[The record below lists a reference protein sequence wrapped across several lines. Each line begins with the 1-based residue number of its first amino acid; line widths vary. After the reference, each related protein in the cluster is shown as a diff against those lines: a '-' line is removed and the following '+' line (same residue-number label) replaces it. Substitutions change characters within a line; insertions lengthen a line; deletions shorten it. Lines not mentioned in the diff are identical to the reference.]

1 MRSFFWSIFQII
13 FVSLTFTFLSS
24 AQNFKIIE
32 STQDH
37 ITIEFDF
44 SNSYN
49 VYDTLVDGR
58 KYQIIKGDENYFR
71 NPGDPWLPLLNL
83 NLGIPHSANPTYKI
97 LQNDRATYSNK
108 FIMPFPENDPIFE
121 LPDADKINVE
131 IYSKS
136 QLFPIEIVDLD
147 PTFIVRYAKIL
158 PLSISPY
165 QFNPVTRV
173 LVFNKKFSVRI
184 DFNASNE
191 FNQVTQIDPMTES
204 YLESAVINFSNA
216 KNWISKPN
224 PIFNS
229 PLNAD
234 GSWYN
239 PNKNYFKIYLK
250 EKGVYRINYNELVAS
265 GVQLGSNTPIDKL
278 EIFNIGNS
286 IPIDVVD
293 TNNDQIFNSN
303 DYIQFV
309 GYPAPPSPFVNLNLY
324 NLSNVYW
331 FSYESDST
339 GNMYNDV
346 DGFPQ
351 SWGQTIS
358 STKQTIHFEKDSIFE
373 RMGYSS
379 TEDIDY
385 WFWGSALALNRQIVF
400 GFEDRFDA
408 FPNRTVDSNYVTLR
422 VKMHGMTNS
431 RFCDTD
437 HKAEIEITNQPIG
450 FTVWDGQEARLFEKK
465 FYVSEDSIRIF
476 PEGNTLT
483 VWVRGDNC
491 QNVDVDEIRINWYEF
506 EYWRD
511 LKTNPDNFIFKSNKS
526 GNLRF
531 WTFGWVR
538 DNMKIYIPER
548 NKMISNPNITNDQF
562 NSVFFVDTANVG
574 SEYFLVANNYFLS
587 VDSIVTAKPSN
598 LRDVT
603 NGADYIIITHPDF
616 LAAAQDLSDFRS
628 ANFPDPDIE
637 NARTMVVDVMQIYDE
652 FSYGLMDP
660 NSLKDF
666 IKYAF
671 LNWQSPAPSYVVLLG
686 DMSYDYRGL
695 LEDGS
700 ENFIPSMRYF
710 SFTYGWTASDNLF
723 VAISGTDVAPDLAIG
738 RMSVETLAEA
748 NILNDKLMRYP
759 DDDTKP
765 WKQNNIF
772 LASGLDEDDE
782 NQFGFNDASL
792 LLANTY
798 VVPFGYKATYVFR
811 YPTKPEHE
819 PFQGEGP
826 RMREVINEGAA
837 TVNYYGHGGTFQWD
851 LVFMDDDIDL
861 LENGGRLPVVISVT
875 CYTAHFDNQ
884 KVFGEH
890 FNLVENKGSIGFFG
904 SSGLTYWGIGKSIN
918 NKVYKELFSQKNLI
932 IGKAIMNAKNQ
943 VPSSGIYGDQVAL
956 LSYLG
961 DPALKLA
968 IPLLPDF
975 VISSSD
981 ITISPE
987 NPVLGDTIS
996 VKVNIQNLGRAFPND
1011 TVTVELFVSSS
1022 DTNYQVDTT
1031 LYRPNF
1037 GEKDSVFFTW
1047 VPAKGNLFQL
1057 TAKVNETEII
1067 DEMDHSDNIASQY
1080 FLVFNL
1086 SEPNI
1091 LKPIDGLSTD
1101 EPSVKFLLS
1110 DVGYYVKKDL
1120 IYSIEID
1127 TSVSFESPLISSPE
1141 LTSTDAIVEWQS
1153 PNLPI
1158 GVYFWRARIFDGTEY
1173 GNWSAI
1179 RSFSIAENAK
1189 NGYFAYQKILETFT
1203 KYNVEYSDSSKSLKL
1218 NTDPLPAKPTT
1229 NTLLKTITINPQL
1242 PDSIKPTAL
1251 TTDGTYLY
1259 FGTMWWFATQTNR
1272 KSMIYKVG
1280 TGNNGTVEGQFYGP
1294 ISNFRDSIFNS
1305 IVYHSDGYIYVP
1317 TGKSHQITRINV
1329 NTEIIDTV
1337 AVPPGLLRW
1346 ENSTATDGPVYLTSD
1361 GNYIY
1366 NITLT
1371 DSLGNNKYKLRTF
1384 DPTNGWALAKPDMV
1398 LSGSSYNPGF
1408 TGFFVHGDYI
1418 YTTKNLNTLDLVRK
1432 FRLSDGFFEEEW
1444 TFRPYEGHYSWT
1456 LDWENDKIY
1465 ASTHGINVPNIEH
1478 VFQKFAGYYTDA
1490 DGEISTK
1497 PVGPV
1502 AWWNNLTYDL
1512 FKPTETGNFQANL
1525 LGLNSTSKA
1534 WDTLKVNAPAIYSLQ
1549 NINARKYPKLKLNI
1563 SLTDSSLGNTE
1574 PMELKSVN
1582 FDYQQL
1588 PDVLFVRDDLQF
1600 SPDSVMQGFPITMSF
1615 KAKNYGPTSIDS
1627 LNVSFYLNGEDSVIY
1642 SKVVSIP
1649 ADSISENMSYTI
1661 TSDQLIFDNEVR
1673 AFGTTDQ
1680 LEYFSFDN
1688 LIENQFFVV
1697 RDSIKPL
1704 FSVTF
1709 DGAEIING
1717 DVVSA
1722 KPDVKIIL
1730 KDNSP
1735 LPLDTSFFTIVY
1747 NNKPLYFA
1755 QPELSYEYTP
1765 YPDSRAEIHWTPE
1778 LPDGI
1783 HKLEILAKDASGN
1796 FFDSTSS
1803 RTVFYVF
1810 NESDLTDV
1818 FNYPNPFT
1826 NETNFT
1832 FSLRG
1837 TELPEEVKI
1846 KVYTI
1851 AGRLIRDI
1859 NLPVNDLSIGFNK
1872 IYWNGRDQ
1880 DDDEIANGVYLYKV
1894 IAKFP
1899 DKTKSVTQKL
1909 ARVQ

>member
-1 MRSFFWSIFQII
+1 MHPIFKSVFQII
-13 FVSLTFTFLSS
+13 IVSLTFTFFSS
-24 AQNFKIIE
+24 AQNYKIIE
-32 STQDH
+32 STQDY

-44 SNSYN
+44 SNSYT
-49 VYDTLVDGR
+49 VSDTLVDGR

-97 LQNDRATYSNK
+97 LRNDKAAYSNK

-121 LPDADKINVE
+121 LPDADKINAE
-131 IYSKS
+131 IYSKN
-136 QLFPIEIVDLD
+136 QLFPFEIVNVD
-147 PTFIVRYAKIL
+147 PTYIVRYAKIL

-165 QFNPVTRV
+165 QFNPVTRE
-173 LVFNKKFSVRI
+173 LVFNKKFSVKI
-184 DFNASNE
+184 EFNASNE
-191 FNQVTQIDPMTES
+191 FNRVSQIDPMTET
-204 YLESAVINFSNA
+204 YLESTVINFSNA

-229 PLNAD
+229 PMNAD
-234 GSWYN
+234 GSWYD

-265 GVQLGSNTPIDKL
+265 GVPLGSNTPIDKL
-278 EIFNIGNS
+278 EIFNSGTS

-293 TNNDQIFNSN
+293 TNTDLIFNSN

-309 GYPAPPSPFVNLNLY
+309 GYPAPSSPFVYLNLY

-351 SWGQTIS
+351 SWSKSLQT
-358 STKQTIHFEKDSIFE
+358 TKQVVHFEKDSIFE

-379 TEDIDY
+379 IEDIDY
-385 WFWGSALALNRQIVF
+385 WFWGSATAQERQAVF
-400 GFEDRFDA
+400 GFEDRFGG
-408 FPNRTVDSNYVTLR
+408 FKNRTQDSNYVALR
-422 VKMHGMTNS
+422 VQMHGMTNS
-431 RFCDTD
+431 RWSDTD
-437 HKAEIEITNQPIG
+437 HKAEIYLTDQPIG
-450 FTVWDGQEARLFEKK
+450 DVIWDGQEAQLFEKK

-476 PEGNTLT
+476 PTGNRIN
-483 VWVRGDNC
+483 VWVRA
-491 QNVDVDEIRINWYEF
+491 QHDVNITNDEIRINWYEF

-511 LKTNPDNFIFKSNKS
+511 LKTNPNNFIFKSHEA
-526 GNLRF
+526 GNIRF
-531 WTFGWVR
+531 WTFGWLQN
-538 DNMKIYIPER
+538 NMKIYIPER
-548 NKMISNPNITNDQF
+548 NKMISNPNITNDQY
-562 NSVFFVDTANVG
+562 NSVLFVDTANVG

-587 VDSIVTAKPSN
+587 VDSIVIDKPSN
-598 LRDVT
+598 LRGLT

-616 LAAAQDLSDFRS
+616 LSAAQDLADFRS

-660 NSLKDF
+660 NSLRDF
-666 IKYAF
+666 VKYAF
-671 LNWQSPAPSYVVLLG
+671 ENWQSPAPSYVVLLG

-700 ENFIPSMRYF
+700 ENFIPSIRWF
-710 SFTYGWTASDNLF
+710 SFTYGWTASDNMI

-738 RMSVETLAEA
+738 RMSVETLEEA

-759 DDDTKP
+759 DDDAKP

-772 LASGLDEDDE
+772 LASGIDEDDE
-782 NQFGFNDASL
+782 NSFGFNDASL

-811 YPTKPEHE
+811 YPTKPQHE

-826 RMREVINEGAA
+826 RMRAVINEGAA
-837 TVNYYGHGGTFQWD
+837 TVNYYGHGGTQQWD
-851 LVFMDDDIDL
+851 LVFLDDDIDL

-884 KVFGEH
+884 RVFGEH
-890 FNLVENKGSIGFFG
+890 FNLVQNKGSIGFFG

-918 NKVYKELFSQKNLI
+918 NKIYNEIFVRKNLI

-943 VPSSGIYGDQVAL
+943 VPGSGIYGDQVAI

-975 VISSSD
+975 VVTSSD
-981 ITISPE
+981 ITVSPE

-996 VKVNIQNLGRAFPND
+996 VNVNIQNLGRSFPNE
-1011 TVTVELFVSSS
+1011 TVSVELFVSSS
-1022 DTNYQVDTT
+1022 DTNFQVDSTIF
-1031 LYRPNF
+1031 RPNF

-1057 TAKVNETEII
+1057 TAKVNETETIN
-1067 DEMDHSDNIASQY
+1067 EMDHSDNIASQY

-1086 SEPNI
+1086 SEPKV
-1091 LKPIDGLSTD
+1091 LKPIDGFSTD
-1101 EPSVKFLLS
+1101 EPSVEFLFS
-1110 DVGYYVKKDL
+1110 DVGHYVKKDL

-1127 TSVSFESPLISSPE
+1127 TSISFESPLISSPE
-1141 LTSTDAIVEWQS
+1141 LTSTDAIIEWQS
-1153 PNLPI
+1153 PNLSTS
-1158 GVYFWRARIFDGTEY
+1158 VYFWRARIFDGTEY
-1173 GNWSAI
+1173 GNWSEI
-1179 RSFSIAENAK
+1179 RSFSISENAK
-1189 NGYFAYQKILETFT
+1189 NGYFAYDKILQTFQLN
-1203 KYNVEYSDSSKSLKL
+1203 NVNYSDSAKSLSL
-1218 NTDPLPAKPTT
+1218 NTELLPAKPSNTT
-1229 NTLLKTITINPQL
+1229 FVGDIELLSSL
-1242 PDSIKPTAL
+1242 PGSLNLSAI

-1259 FGTMWWFATQTNR
+1259 FGSISFFVGNGP
-1272 KSMIYKVG
+1272 SPIYKVG
-1280 TGNNGTVEGQFYGP
+1280 TGYNGTVRGQLYGQFSEFYD
-1294 ISNFRDSIFNS
+1294 RIFNS
-1305 IVYHSDGYIYVP
+1305 IVFHSDGYIYVP
-1317 TGKSHQITRINV
+1317 TGNSFEITRINV
-1329 NTEIIDTV
+1329 ATEEIDTV
-1337 AVPPGLLRW
+1337 EVPPGMLRW
-1346 ENSTATDGPVYLTSD
+1346 ENSTPTNGPVYLTSD
-1361 GNYIY
+1361 GQYIY
-1366 NITLT
+1366 NITLF
-1371 DSLGNNKYKLRTF
+1371 DQQGNSKYTLRTF
-1384 DPTNGWALAKPDMV
+1384 DPANGWALAKPDIV
-1398 LSGSSYNPGF
+1398 LSGTSYGGF
-1408 TGFFVHGDYI
+1408 TGFFVFNGYVYPSENFLSNFI
-1418 YTTKNLNTLDLVRK
+1418 R
-1432 FRLSDGFFEEEW
+1432 RIRISDGFFEEEW
-1444 TFRPYEGHYSWT
+1444 LSYVPFQSYFGWSADWQNNRIYSSVFRSSGFEPKFSE
-1456 LDWENDKIY
+1456 
-1465 ASTHGINVPNIEH
+1465 
-1478 VFQKFAGYYTDA
+1478 FAGNYVDA
-1490 DGEISTK
+1490 KGSISTK

-1502 AWWNNLTYDL
+1502 AWWNKVSYDL
-1512 FKPTETGNFQANL
+1512 YKPTETGNYQVNL
-1525 LGLNSTSKA
+1525 FGLNSTSKI
-1534 WDTLKVNAPAIYSLQ
+1534 WDTLKVDVPALYSLS
-1549 NINARKYPKLKLNI
+1549 NVNAKEYPKLKLKF
-1563 SLTDSSLGNTE
+1563 SLTDSSLSSTE
-1574 PMELKSVN
+1574 PMELRSVN

-1588 PDVLFVRDDLQF
+1588 PDVLFVREDLQF
-1600 SPDSVMQGFPITMSF
+1600 SPDSIMQGFPITMSF
-1615 KAKNYGPTSIDS
+1615 KAKNYGPLSIDS
-1627 LNVSFYLNGEDSVIY
+1627 LNISFYLNEEDSVIF

-1661 TSDQLIFDNEVR
+1661 NSDQLLFYNEVR

-1680 LEYFSFDN
+1680 LEYFNFDN
-1688 LIENQFFVV
+1688 LIENQFFVI

-1722 KPDVKIIL
+1722 KPEVKIIL
-1730 KDNSP
+1730 EDNSP

-1747 NNKPLYFA
+1747 DSKPLYFA

-1765 YPDSRAEIHWTPE
+1765 YPDSRAEINWTPE
-1778 LPDGI
+1778 LPDGK

-1796 FFDSTSS
+1796 FFDTTSS
-1803 RTVFYVF
+1803 RTTFFVF

-1859 NLPVNDLSIGFNK
+1859 NLPVTDLSIGFNK

-1880 DDDEIANGVYLYKV
+1880 DGDEIANGVYLYKV